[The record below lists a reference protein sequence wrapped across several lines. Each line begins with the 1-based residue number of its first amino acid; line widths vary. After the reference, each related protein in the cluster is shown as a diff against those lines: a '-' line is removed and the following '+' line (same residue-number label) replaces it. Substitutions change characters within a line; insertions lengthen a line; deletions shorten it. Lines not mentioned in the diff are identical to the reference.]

1 MFRQMF
7 AINDINNGAL
17 KTTNAMPQKDSTSD
31 GTASFEIG
39 RMTNRRIYTT
49 NLPTN
54 AEYVQ
59 KKWIG
64 GNRDAS
70 QVIQNRRVL
79 GIASGSKNTASNT
92 LSFTTYK
99 DVNTIYN
106 ALTRVRAGGAVA
118 NQKKR
123 ANLNNAPTPRFSPAI
138 PPNDIRGIKY
148 PVLYH

>member
-17 KTTNAMPQKDSTSD
+17 QSTNAMPQKDSTSD

-49 NLPTN
+49 NVPTN

-70 QVIQNRRVL
+70 QVIRNRRVW
-79 GIASGSKNTASNT
+79 GIARGSKNTATDKISG
-92 LSFTTYK
+92 TTDK
-99 DVNTIYN
+99 DVNTIDN
-106 ALTRVRAGGAVA
+106 DQKRVRAGGAVA